1 MYKEDAI
8 KFFGS
13 KSKLAAAANV
23 SRPSVTRWGKI
34 IPKLRAMELAALT
47 NGALQYEA
55 GLYAAQ
61 DSGGAEEELNHE
73 NQSSD

>member
-1 MYKEDAI
+1 VYKEDAI

-23 SRPSVTRWGKI
+23 SRPSVTRWGKV
-34 IPKLRAMELAALT
+34 IPKLRAMELAVLT

-55 GLYAAQ
+55 DLYAAQ
-61 DSGGAEEELNHE
+61 DSRGAEEELNHE

>member
-23 SRPSVTRWGKI
+23 SRPSVTRWGKV

-47 NGALQYEA
+47 NGALPYDP
-55 GLYAAQ
+55 GLYKSKDNA
-61 DSGGAEEELNHE
+61 SSEEELNHE

>member
-1 MYKEDAI
+1 VYKEDAI

-13 KSKLAAAANV
+13 KSKLAAAAKV

-34 IPKLRAMELAALT
+34 IPKLRAMELADLT
-47 NGALQYEA
+47 NGALRYDA
-55 GLYAAQ
+55 SLYASQ
-61 DSGGAEEELNHE
+61 NNGGSKEELNHE

>member
-34 IPKLRAMELAALT
+34 IPKLRAMELADLT
-47 NGALQYEA
+47 NGALRYEA
-55 GLYAAQ
+55 TLYASDDIRETGQ
-61 DSGGAEEELNHE
+61 DLNHE

>member
-23 SRPSVTRWGKI
+23 TRPSVTRWGRI
-34 IPKLRAMELAALT
+34 IPKLRAMELAAIT

-55 GLYAAQ
+55 DLYAAQ
-61 DSGGAEEELNHE
+61 YNGGTE
-73 NQSSD
+73 S